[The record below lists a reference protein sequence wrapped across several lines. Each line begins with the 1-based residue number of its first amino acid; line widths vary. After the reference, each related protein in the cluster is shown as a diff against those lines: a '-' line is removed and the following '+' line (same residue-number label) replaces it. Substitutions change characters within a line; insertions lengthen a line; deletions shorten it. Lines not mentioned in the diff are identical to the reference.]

1 MDVTEFGMITTDWQ
15 GNGVT
20 VGLIDEGSIEGSR
33 YGAMDGA
40 TEGAT
45 EGAMDG

>member
-20 VGLIDEGSIEGSR
+20 VGLIDDLTEGSI
-33 YGAMDGA
+33 DGA
-40 TEGAT
+40 EEGAT
-45 EGAMDG
+45 DGAIEGAMDG